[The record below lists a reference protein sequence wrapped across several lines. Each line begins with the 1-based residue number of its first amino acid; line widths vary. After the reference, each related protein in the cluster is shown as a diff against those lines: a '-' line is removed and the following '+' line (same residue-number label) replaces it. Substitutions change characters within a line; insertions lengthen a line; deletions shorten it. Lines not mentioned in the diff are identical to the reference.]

1 MLYGRSEPTPVEH
14 HMESAINPYG
24 KRLREVFMRTKK
36 RNKCKNVVKPTRK
49 YIGFENRNIAI
60 IVKKATA
67 YSRLELFNGDGGDGG
82 E

>member
-1 MLYGRSEPTPVEH
+1 
-14 HMESAINPYG
+14 
-24 KRLREVFMRTKK
+24 MRTKK